1 MDQNLFNLV
10 RINSL
15 QELLAPEFERPE
27 ELAAAARQ
35 KGGLLTAIFLVGWS
49 VGGFLFGILG
59 DRIGRT
65 KTMMLT
71 ILIYSVFTGAS
82 GLARTWETYAAT
94 RFLTALGVGG
104 EWAAGAS
111 LVAEVFPARSRPM
124 ALGLLQSFSTVGNMI
139 AATVTTVLGDLDA
152 RWRWAYF
159 VGAAPALLVV
169 WIRRNLREPD
179 AWLRARETATVGRE
193 MGRVT
198 ELFTDPSLRR
208 KTIAATLMGAAG
220 VGVLWGVAFF
230 SPDLLDEELR
240 RSGSATATGRAK
252 SIVFFLQ
259 QAGGFLGMIAF
270 APLAER
276 FGRRPTF
283 HFFFAF
289 AWASVLVFFWTVA
302 GSGSAAF
309 GRALLLGPVMGFFTL
324 GIFSGYTVYFPE
336 LFPTRLRATGCGFCY
351 NAARILAAGAPA
363 ALGSLGAALGGYAPA
378 ATVVTSVYVLGFV
391 GTLLGPETRGAPLP
405 EDAGTAAP
413 GASGN
418 SEGTR

>member
-15 QELLAPEFERPE
+15 QELLAPEIEKPE
-27 ELAAAARQ
+27 ALAAAARQ
-35 KGGLLTAIFLVGWS
+35 KGGLVTAIFLAGWS
-49 VGGFLFGILG
+49 AGGFLFGILG
-59 DRIGRT
+59 DRLGRT
-65 KTMMLT
+65 RTMMLT
-71 ILIYSVFTGAS
+71 ILLYSVFTGAS
-82 GLARTWETYAAT
+82 GLARTWESYAAM

-124 ALGLLQSFSTVGNMI
+124 ALGLLQSFSTVGNML

-169 WIRRNLREPD
+169 WIRRTLREPE
-179 AWLRARETATVGRE
+179 AWLRARERATLGRE
-193 MGRVT
+193 MGRVS
-198 ELFTDPSLRR
+198 ELFTDPTLRR
-208 KTIAATLMGAAG
+208 RTIAATLMGAAG
-220 VGVLWGVAFF
+220 VGVLWGVAYF
-230 SPDLLDEELR
+230 SPDLLDEEIR
-240 RSGSATATGRAK
+240 RAGTATATGRSK
-252 SIVFFLQ
+252 SILFFLQ
-259 QAGGFLGMIAF
+259 QAGGFVGMIVF
-270 APLAER
+270 ALLSER
-276 FGRRPTF
+276 LGRRPTF
-283 HFFFAF
+283 HLFFAC
-289 AWASVLVFFWTVA
+289 AWASVLAFFWGVA

-351 NAARILAAGAPA
+351 NSARILAAAAPA

-378 ATVVTSVYVLGFV
+378 ATVVTAVYLLGFL
-391 GTLLGPETRGAPLP
+391 GTLLGPETRGEPLP
-405 EDAGTAAP
+405 EEVEP
-413 GASGN
+413 VP
-418 SEGTR
+418 